1 LWLPNAREA
10 FAHIFCGQAVRT
22 TCGQTSTRLAAQA
35 CQEVWRIFRQKY
47 FQIFTGENFTTPDY
61 EGISEALPTTSV
73 GKLCVQPVDKRLH
86 ALWHK
91 RVNKIGEKITKNICM
106 ADWRKIHQSY

>member
-1 LWLPNAREA
+1 MHVKRLPTFSVGKLCVQPVDKRLRALQHKRVKKFGEF
-10 FAHIFCGQAVRT
+10 FAK
-22 TCGQTSTRLAAQA
+22 
-35 CQEVWRIFRQKY
+35 KY

-91 RVNKIGEKITKNICM
+91 RVNKIGEKITKNIYM